1 MASPDHDD
9 FDTWADWF
17 KCLADPTRLRVL
29 QFVSSQNDPVTVGEI
44 VDHIGQSQSNVSR
57 HIGILAEQR
66 FVFTE
71 PEGVRTMVRVNE
83 LCMVELPDAIAA
95 IMNLPA
101 SPG

>member
-1 MASPDHDD
+1 M
-9 FDTWADWF
+9 WADWF

-29 QFVSSQNDPVTVGEI
+29 HYVASRDEPVTVGEI
-44 VDHIGQSQSNVSR
+44 VAHIGHSQSNVSR

-71 PEGVRTMVRVNE
+71 PEGVRTLVRANE

-95 IMNLPA
+95 IMDLPA
-101 SPG
+101 PG